1 MERKREG
8 EKEKKVGK
16 KEYRVE
22 EGGGGR
28 GVRGEKSGTG
38 KGGGVRGEREKDGGS
53 GAWNKGKGERRK
65 DRKGERRE

>member
-22 EGGGGR
+22 EGGKR
-28 GVRGEKSGTG
+28 SERVEKREG
-38 KGGGVRGEREKDGGS
+38 KGRRSKGR
-53 GAWNKGKGERRK
+53 KGKGWGIRCMEQRERRK
-65 DRKGERRE
+65 KER

>member
-22 EGGGGR
+22 EGGGR
-28 GVRGEKSGTG
+28 GVRG
-38 KGGGVRGEREKDGGS
+38 
-53 GAWNKGKGERRK
+53 
-65 DRKGERRE
+65 

>member
-1 MERKREG
+1 MGRREEGRGRGRMERKREG

-28 GVRGEKSGTG
+28 GVRG
-38 KGGGVRGEREKDGGS
+38 
-53 GAWNKGKGERRK
+53 
-65 DRKGERRE
+65 